1 MRCLGG
7 CLFLHRVVVSSFF
20 SSSSNNS
27 TRSLDVIVV
36 GRSKKPRKRVER
48 LSPHLYKE
56 RDDSCLCAF
65 GQNNKQIFPAKK
77 QKKTPLSF
85 ITSCLLFRSHFPLL
99 RSFASKTEGKS
110 KNIFVLET
118 GKKKECRQ
126 NQARA
131 NKTHARRKKKELARI
146 KSTRTRASKGTR

>member
-77 QKKTPLSF
+77 QKKTPSF
-85 ITSCLLFRSHFPLL
+85 FHHFVP
-99 RSFASKTEGKS
+99 SFSFGISPFCAVSP
-110 KNIFVLET
+110 
-118 GKKKECRQ
+118 KKQKENRKISSFWK
-126 NQARA
+126 RE
-131 NKTHARRKKKELARI
+131 RRKNVVKTKRAQTKHTQEERKKNSRE
-146 KSTRTRASKGTR
+146 

>member
-1 MRCLGG
+1 M
-7 CLFLHRVVVSSFF
+7 FLHRVVVSSFF
-20 SSSSNNS
+20 SSRSNNS

-48 LSPHLYKE
+48 LSPHLYKD

-65 GQNNKQIFPAKK
+65 GQNNRQIFPAKK
-77 QKKTPLSF
+77 QKKTPSF
-85 ITSCLLFRSHFPLL
+85 FPHFACLLFRSHFPLL

-118 GKKKECRQ
+118 GKKNECRQ

>member
-77 QKKTPLSF
+77 QKKTPLS
-85 ITSCLLFRSHFPLL
+85 SL
-99 RSFASKTEGKS
+99 RDFFFVPISPFCAVSPKNRRKIEKYLRFGNGKEERMSSKPSARK
-110 KNIFVLET
+110 
-118 GKKKECRQ
+118 Q
-126 NQARA
+126 N
-131 NKTHARRKKKELARI
+131 TRKKKE
-146 KSTRTRASKGTR
+146 KRTRANKKHTNACT

>member
-1 MRCLGG
+1 
-7 CLFLHRVVVSSFF
+7 
-20 SSSSNNS
+20 
-27 TRSLDVIVV
+27 LDEVKS
-36 GRSKKPRKRVER
+36 RESE
-48 LSPHLYKE
+48 LNASPPTYKE

-77 QKKTPLSF
+77 QKKTPSFF

-146 KSTRTRASKGTR
+146 KSTRTRARKGTR

>member
-56 RDDSCLCAF
+56 RDDSSCLCAF

-77 QKKTPLSF
+77 QKKTPSF
-85 ITSCLLFRSHFPLL
+85 FHHFVGAFFFVPISPFCAVSPKNRRKIEKYL
-99 RSFASKTEGKS
+99 RFGNGKEERMSSKPSARK
-110 KNIFVLET
+110 
-118 GKKKECRQ
+118 Q
-126 NQARA
+126 N
-131 NKTHARRKKKELARI
+131 TRKKKE
-146 KSTRTRASKGTR
+146 KRTRANKKHTNACK

>member
-1 MRCLGG
+1 VLLGKTTNKSFPPKNKKKH
-7 CLFLHRVVVSSFF
+7 LFHHFATSFSF
-20 SSSSNNS
+20 
-27 TRSLDVIVV
+27 
-36 GRSKKPRKRVER
+36 PFPPFAQFR
-48 LSPHLYKE
+48 L
-56 RDDSCLCAF
+56 
-65 GQNNKQIFPAKK
+65 
-77 QKKTPLSF
+77 
-85 ITSCLLFRSHFPLL
+85 
-99 RSFASKTEGKS
+99 KTEGKS

>member
-1 MRCLGG
+1 LDEVKSRESELNASPPTFTKNVMIHVCVLLGKTQQTNLSRQKTKKNT
-7 CLFLHRVVVSSFF
+7 LFLSSF
-20 SSSSNNS
+20 
-27 TRSLDVIVV
+27 
-36 GRSKKPRKRVER
+36 
-48 LSPHLYKE
+48 
-56 RDDSCLCAF
+56 A
-65 GQNNKQIFPAKK
+65 
-77 QKKTPLSF
+77 
-85 ITSCLLFRSHFPLL
+85 CLLFRSHFPLL

-146 KSTRTRASKGTR
+146 KSTRTRARKGTR

>member
-1 MRCLGG
+1 M
-7 CLFLHRVVVSSFF
+7 FLHRVVVSSFF

-65 GQNNKQIFPAKK
+65 GQNNRQIFPAKK
-77 QKKTPLSF
+77 QKKTPSF
-85 ITSCLLFRSHFPLL
+85 FPHFACLLFRSHFPLL